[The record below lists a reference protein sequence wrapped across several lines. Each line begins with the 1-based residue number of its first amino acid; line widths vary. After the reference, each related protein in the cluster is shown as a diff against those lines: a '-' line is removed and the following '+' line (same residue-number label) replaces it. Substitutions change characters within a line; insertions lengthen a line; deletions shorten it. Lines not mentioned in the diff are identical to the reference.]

1 MTTPDSDSRWEYV
14 EAALRQL
21 ANPCRDIIVLHKIE
35 GYPLDEVAGKVGL
48 SYGTVRNKYS
58 GCFEKL
64 VRLVHQIRNREE
76 NL

>member
-1 MTTPDSDSRWEYV
+1 MITSDPDPRWEYV
-14 EAALRQL
+14 DAALRRL
-21 ANPCRDIIVLHKIE
+21 ENPCRDIVTLHALE
-35 GYPLDEVAGKVGL
+35 GYPLNEVAEKVGL

-64 VRLVHQIRNREE
+64 VRLVHQLRNREE